1 MNPVEF
7 MCLFNKMVNVL
18 ICTEMKST
26 SDNLYNPDHIYV
38 KKIKV
43 STILT
48 II

>member
-26 SDNLYNPDHIYV
+26 SDNLYNPDHPDIYV
-38 KKIKV
+38 KKIRV
-43 STILT
+43 S
-48 II
+48 